1 MTVKLAEKYIKQVQ
15 SGEKLVCQTIKM
27 AIERHTNDLITAPER
42 GFYFD
47 RRAADRVFAFF
58 QVLNHCPDKVKWV
71 PFECED
77 WQALIIYLAFGWK
90 KADKTRRFTYVYT
103 EIAKKNGKTTF
114 AAAIAAYLLFFDGES
129 EAEVYCAAT
138 VEKQARICFDKTK
151 QMIQKSPALASR
163 AMVLRRNI
171 SIEST
176 ASKMEPIGRDSDSI
190 EGANPSGSIIDEY
203 HIWKTNEVMDNLRS
217 GAVNRNQPF
226 FFIITTA
233 GRDKTLPCYTYRSLC
248 IDILRGT
255 KSQDDILPFIFT
267 LDESDDWKTES
278 SWWKAN
284 PNIGVSVKLDA
295 MRREFKAAL
304 NDPRQEV
311 NFKTKNLNLWVDAP
325 EVWIKDENVRSCDH
339 GTLDGD
345 LIGQPCYIG
354 LDIASHVDIN
364 ALALF
369 FPDVKGH
376 PVAKFHFWIPE
387 AKVSEKEDRVDYR
400 AWVQTGHVNI
410 TPGDVIDI
418 DQLTDDI
425 AAIVQQYQCE
435 GFAFDPAKAF
445 HGVIQNLQ
453 KSGLDDMLDEFA
465 QGIRSMS
472 EPTKLIE
479 RMVTSGELDLMKNPI
494 IRWMFGNV
502 QIISDQNENIKADK
516 RKSREKIDGIV
527 ALANAIGE
535 WKTKTCGDLS
545 TMTGELEYFKM

>member
-1 MTVKLAEKYIKQVQ
+1 MTIRLAEKYIKEIQ
-15 SGEKLVCQTIKM
+15 SGEKKVCEYIKM
-27 AIERHTNDLITAPER
+27 AVNRHLNDLLTAPEH
-42 GFYFD
+42 GLYFD
-47 RRAADRVFAFF
+47 KKAAERVFAFF
-58 QVLNHCPDKVKWV
+58 QVLNHCPDKSKWV

-77 WQALIIYLAFGWK
+77 WQALIIYLSFGWK
-90 KADKTRRFTYVYT
+90 RADKKRRFSYIYT

-151 QMIQKSPALASR
+151 QMIQKSPALVNR

-171 SIEST
+171 NIEST

-203 HIWKTNEVMDNLRS
+203 HIWKNNEVLDNLRS
-217 GAVNRNQPF
+217 GSVNRNQPF

-233 GRDKTLPCYTYRSLC
+233 GKDKTLPCFSYRSIC
-248 IDILRGT
+248 IDILKGI

-267 LDESDDWKTES
+267 LDDADDWKDES
-278 SWWKAN
+278 FWWKAN
-284 PNIGVSVKLDA
+284 PNLGVSVKLDA

-304 NDPRQEV
+304 NDPRQET

-325 EVWIKDENVRSCDH
+325 EVWIKDERIKACDYS
-339 GTLDGD
+339 TTDEM
-345 LIGQPCYIG
+345 LIGKRCYAG

-364 ALALF
+364 ALALY
-369 FPDVKGH
+369 FPDINGH

-400 AWVQTGHVNI
+400 NWSQLGYITI

-418 DQLTDDI
+418 DQLTYDI
-425 AAIVQQYQCE
+425 KDIIEQYQCE

-453 KSGLDDMLDEFA
+453 KLGLENILDEYS

-472 EPTKLIE
+472 EPTKMIE
-479 RMVTSGELDLMKNPI
+479 RLVTSAEIDLMKNPV
-494 IRWMFGNV
+494 IRWMFSNV

-516 RKSREKIDGIV
+516 RKSREKIDGVV
-527 ALANAIGE
+527 AMGNAIGE
-535 WKTKTCGDLS
+535 WQTKTYGPTTTMNGD
-545 TMTGELEYFKM
+545 LEYFKL

>member
-1 MTVKLAEKYIKQVQ
+1 MTVKLAERYIKQVQ
-15 SGEKLVCQTIKM
+15 SREKSVCTTIKM
-27 AIERHTNDLITAPER
+27 AIERHENDLITAPMR

-47 RRAADRVFAFF
+47 RKAADRVFAFF
-58 QVLNHCPDKVKWV
+58 QVLNHCPDKAKWV

-114 AAAIAAYLLFFDGES
+114 AAAIAAYLLFFDGET

-151 QMIQKSPALASR
+151 QMIQKSPALINR

-171 SIEST
+171 NIEST

-190 EGANPSGSIIDEY
+190 EGANPSGAIIDEY
-203 HIWKTNEVMDNLRS
+203 HIWKNNEVMDNLRS

-233 GRDKTLPCYTYRSLC
+233 GKDKTLPCYSWRILC
-248 IDILRGT
+248 IDILRGI
-255 KSQDDILPFIFT
+255 KEQDDILPFIFT
-267 LDESDDWKTES
+267 LDDEDDWKDEV
-278 SWWKAN
+278 SWYKAN
-284 PNIGVSVKLDA
+284 PNIGVSVRLDA

-304 NDPRQEV
+304 NDPRQES

-325 EVWIKDENVRSCDH
+325 ETWIKDERIRLCDY
-339 GTLDGD
+339 GTTESQL
-345 LIGQPCYIG
+345 LGQVCYAG
-354 LDIASHVDIN
+354 LDIASHVDIC
-364 ALALF
+364 ALALY
-369 FPDVKGH
+369 FPDIEGR

-387 AKVSEKEDRVDYR
+387 AKVLEKEDRVDYR
-400 AWVQTGHVNI
+400 TWASMGLVTV

-418 DQLTDDI
+418 DQLTDNI
-425 AAIVQQYQCE
+425 EFIIRQYQCE

-453 KSGLDDMLDEFA
+453 KSGMDDMLDEYS

-479 RMVTSGELDLMKNPI
+479 RMVTSSEIDLMQNPV
-494 IRWMFGNV
+494 IRWMFSNV

-535 WKTKTCGDLS
+535 WQTRTLGPETAMSGDL
-545 TMTGELEYFKM
+545 TFFKL

>member
-1 MTVKLAEKYIKQVQ
+1 MSIKLAEKYIRQVL
-15 SGEKLVCQTIKM
+15 SGEKLVCATIKM
-27 AIERHTNDLITAPER
+27 AVDRHEKDLIDGPER

-47 RRAADRVFAFF
+47 RKAAERVFAFF
-58 QVLNHCPDKVKWV
+58 QVLNHCPDKAKWV
-71 PFECED
+71 PFEVED

-114 AAAIAAYLLFFDGES
+114 AAAIAAYLLFFDGEA

-151 QMIQKSPALASR
+151 QMIIKSPALANR

-171 SIEST
+171 NIEST

-190 EGANPSGSIIDEY
+190 EGANPSGAIIDEY
-203 HIWKTNEVMDNLRS
+203 HIWKNNEVMDNLRS

-233 GRDKTLPCYTYRSLC
+233 GKDKTLPCYSWRILC
-248 IDILRGT
+248 IDILRGI
-255 KSQDDILPFIFT
+255 KQQDDILPFIFT
-267 LDESDDWKTES
+267 LDDEDDWKDEVAWYKS
-278 SWWKAN
+278 N
-284 PNIGVSVKLDA
+284 PNIGVSVRLDA

-304 NDPRQEV
+304 NDPRQEA

-325 EVWIKDENVRSCDH
+325 ETWIKDERIRVCDY
-339 GTLDGD
+339 GTTDAELSGKV
-345 LIGQPCYIG
+345 CYVG
-354 LDIASHVDIN
+354 LDIASHVDIC
-364 ALALF
+364 ALAIF
-369 FPDVKGH
+369 FPVIEGR

-387 AKVSEKEDRVDYR
+387 AKVLEKEDRVDYR
-400 AWVQTGHVNI
+400 TWASMGFVTI

-418 DQLTDDI
+418 DQLTDNIYDI
-425 AAIVQQYQCE
+425 IQQYQCE

-453 KSGLDDMLDEFA
+453 KLGLEELLDEYS

-479 RMVTSGELDLMKNPI
+479 RMVTSAEIDLMGNPV
-494 IRWMFGNV
+494 IRWMFSNV

-527 ALANAIGE
+527 ALANAVGE
-535 WKTKTCGDLS
+535 WQTKLFGAS
-545 TMTGELEYFKM
+545 TVMTGELAFFKI